1 MTEIYLTFTQLKVLA
16 INIIKFIH
24 YVALTFYF
32 MLLFVF
38 HFYLLSVIPFT
49 LCKKQRFYHAKNWVK
64 KYPAIVEMHSTIWHY
79 EGQWSG

>member
-49 LCKKQRFYHAKNWVK
+49 LCKKQRFLNK
-64 KYPAIVEMHSTIWHY
+64 
-79 EGQWSG
+79 

>member
-1 MTEIYLTFTQLKVLA
+1 MIEIYLTFTQLKVLA

-24 YVALTFYF
+24 YVTLTFYL

-49 LCKKQRFYHAKNWVK
+49 LCKKQRFLNNTYKIYKNTNIIEYV
-64 KYPAIVEMHSTIWHY
+64 IIII
-79 EGQWSG
+79 